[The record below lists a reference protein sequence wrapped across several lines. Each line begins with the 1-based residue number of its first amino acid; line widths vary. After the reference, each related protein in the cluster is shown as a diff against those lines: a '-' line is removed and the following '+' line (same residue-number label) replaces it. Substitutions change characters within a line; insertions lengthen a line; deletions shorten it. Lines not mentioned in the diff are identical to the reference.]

1 VLLRKKPYLLFSA
14 FLLAVLYCF
23 GQLQAFQV
31 IAPDKKTAQGKT
43 TAQIEPFASFQRK
56 IPGDSKPIRVDADS
70 ISSWSDKSKYYLLLK
85 GHVFL
90 EQSVLQIR
98 GDQAL
103 IVADIESYKM
113 RGIWELGMYVDGN
126 VKIDSSAE
134 VRNAKTAFIDLATR
148 GEFRF
153 NAVKSKVEQKDCSV
167 DPLFKAAQEGKAKA
181 IAEQQKSQK
190 IIPEKVISP
199 AKPSEEKPKPVSQLP
214 PENVPE
220 IALPVVAPVAPA
232 LVTTAYQNN
241 PVVVPGNP
249 APVLQNPLPGTVQ
262 VTPPIG
268 IPGGIT
274 LPITA
279 SGIDTPARQYSVSPR
294 GSSGFN
300 IRMEPLENGEQ
311 AVIVSGGV
319 IMNVKDVA
327 GIGLVDI
334 EADRLVI
341 WTKGANP
348 QEIIGNLKKQTN
360 QSGKELELYLS
371 GHVEVRQQDPA
382 KPGNKKGPD
391 AGEVRIIRADEVY
404 YDIGRNTAV
413 ALNGEL
419 EFYQP
424 KLTDPLFVRAKEI
437 QQLAANQ
444 YKVVKAEVFSSK
456 MPADPGLK
464 IYVAEATIEERT
476 IPKFSI
482 FGKRFVDRDTE
493 QELDQKE
500 SYVRAKNMFIEL
512 ENFPIFYLPYLQ
524 GDGRDPLGPIEG
536 VNLGFNNIF
545 GGQFGLTLNAFDLL
559 GIQPYE
565 NTRWRFDID
574 YLTKRGPGLGSDF
587 DYLAPDFFGIKGKVN
602 GLVKVYGIIDNGP
615 DNLGGG
621 RTVGEPHPEYRG
633 RILWRQGIA
642 DMSNGF
648 TFLGQAAGISD
659 RNYIEQFFKPEWDN
673 GINQDTWA
681 YLRQTDQNMGW
692 YVMGEVRTRPWIN
705 ETNWL
710 PRLDGF
716 ILGQPIFDIFT
727 SSTWGGAAYANLLIT
742 NDGTPVV
749 SPLTDVENSTGRFNI
764 SEELSAPFNLGGL
777 KIAPYIKGDL
787 ALYTNDLSGDTL
799 GRAWGGG
806 GIRASLPFTAA
817 YPEFKSDLFN
827 VNGIN
832 HKVVNS
838 INYFNA
844 SSSAQYSNFAQLD
857 RLNDDASDQAL
868 RDIRNQ
874 PTIYPNAFNS
884 NLLTTNNPYFDPQ
897 IYAIRRNIDTRID
910 TLNQIQVIQ
919 GDIRQ
924 RLQTKRGFPGSQH
937 VVDWMVLDLSG
948 SFFPEKNTDNFGNY
962 LAFLQ
967 YDYLWNIG
975 DRTSFTS
982 TGWIDPMEN
991 GARVFTLGGYLNR
1004 SDRTNFYLGYRSIE
1018 PVESKALSGAATYIF
1033 SPKYAVTAS
1042 STYDFATFQ
1051 SVSNSLVLT
1060 RVGTDL
1066 QVSLGFTYNAMQ
1078 DNFGFTFEILPT
1090 IASGG
1095 GRYVGPSSN
1104 FSNNGSILAR

>member
-1 VLLRKKPYLLFSA
+1 
-14 FLLAVLYCF
+14 
-23 GQLQAFQV
+23 
-31 IAPDKKTAQGKT
+31 
-43 TAQIEPFASFQRK
+43 
-56 IPGDSKPIRVDADS
+56 
-70 ISSWSDKSKYYLLLK
+70 
-85 GHVFL
+85 
-90 EQSVLQIR
+90 
-98 GDQAL
+98 
-103 IVADIESYKM
+103 
-113 RGIWELGMYVDGN
+113 
-126 VKIDSSAE
+126 
-134 VRNAKTAFIDLATR
+134 
-148 GEFRF
+148 
-153 NAVKSKVEQKDCSV
+153 
-167 DPLFKAAQEGKAKA
+167 
-181 IAEQQKSQK
+181 
-190 IIPEKVISP
+190 
-199 AKPSEEKPKPVSQLP
+199 
-214 PENVPE
+214 
-220 IALPVVAPVAPA
+220 
-232 LVTTAYQNN
+232 
-241 PVVVPGNP
+241 
-249 APVLQNPLPGTVQ
+249 
-262 VTPPIG
+262 
-268 IPGGIT
+268 
-274 LPITA
+274 
-279 SGIDTPARQYSVSPR
+279 
-294 GSSGFN
+294 
-300 IRMEPLENGEQ
+300 
-311 AVIVSGGV
+311 
-319 IMNVKDVA
+319 
-327 GIGLVDI
+327 
-334 EADRLVI
+334 
-341 WTKGANP
+341 
-348 QEIIGNLKKQTN
+348 
-360 QSGKELELYLS
+360 
-371 GHVEVRQQDPA
+371 
-382 KPGNKKGPD
+382 
-391 AGEVRIIRADEVY
+391 
-404 YDIGRNTAV
+404 
-413 ALNGEL
+413 
-419 EFYQP
+419 
-424 KLTDPLFVRAKEI
+424 
-437 QQLAANQ
+437 
-444 YKVVKAEVFSSK
+444 
-456 MPADPGLK
+456 
-464 IYVAEATIEERT
+464 
-476 IPKFSI
+476 
-482 FGKRFVDRDTE
+482 
-493 QELDQKE
+493 
-500 SYVRAKNMFIEL
+500 
-512 ENFPIFYLPYLQ
+512 
-524 GDGRDPLGPIEG
+524 
-536 VNLGFNNIF
+536 
-545 GGQFGLTLNAFDLL
+545 
-559 GIQPYE
+559 
-565 NTRWRFDID
+565 
-574 YLTKRGPGLGSDF
+574 LGSDF
-587 DYLAPDFFGIKGKVN
+587 DYLAPDFFGIPGKVN
-602 GLVKVYGIIDNGP
+602 GLAKVYGIIDNGP

-777 KIAPYIKGDL
+777 KIAPYVKGDL

-817 YPEFKSDLFN
+817 YPEFKSELFN

-874 PTIYPNAFNS
+874 PTIYPNTFNS

-1018 PVESKALSGAATYIF
+1018 PVESKALTGAATYIF
-1033 SPKYAVTAS
+1033 SPKYAVTGS

-1104 FSNNGSILAR
+1104 FSNNGSVLAR